1 MRRKRWWRYID
12 LARLSGVLLGLWHLA
27 QHPQAPRMAR
37 WVAILVIAYALSP
50 IDLIPDVI
58 PWLGQLDEVL
68 IIPLGVALVIRL
80 TPDALWRQ
88 CLWQGRRRAQ
98 ALPRWVWGAL
108 LVVAIWLVLASA
120 FALWLVGQI
129 SSALAG

>member
-1 MRRKRWWRYID
+1 MRRKRWWRYLD

-58 PWLGQLDEVL
+58 PWLGQLDEVV
-68 IIPLGVALVIRL
+68 IIPLGVALVI
-80 TPDALWRQ
+80 
-88 CLWQGRRRAQ
+88 
-98 ALPRWVWGAL
+98 
-108 LVVAIWLVLASA
+108 
-120 FALWLVGQI
+120 
-129 SSALAG
+129 